1 MKASASIHQHQAV
14 VQPSD
19 QFRFAGKYTISYRN
33 FVLCLLLLV
42 TFILYSGALRN
53 HFLIGWDDGEYLS
66 SPLINGEG
74 PIDMPEIFSSFQLGM
89 YQPLAV
95 LSFALNHKI
104 SGNIAWPFILVNILL
119 HLVNT
124 WLVFRLT
131 ERWMK
136 GWIPGI
142 ITAIFFALHPMH
154 VEAVAWISTRSSG
167 LFSLFYLL
175 GLLAWDKYLKG
186 MQMKHYLL
194 ALLFGLLALFSKS
207 MAATFPVVL
216 FLMDFFQKRP
226 FSKKVILEKLPF
238 LALSILFGII
248 AIKAAGSFGHISEL
262 QTEYSILQ
270 RFFLILYALGFY
282 LIKFI
287 IPLNL
292 SAIYAFPELVNGFL
306 PAYVYLTAI
315 VPVLTTAGIW
325 ISGQNRHEFAFAGL
339 FFLITI
345 SMVLPLYWSRIF
357 ITADRYTYLPYIG
370 LGMIVARWLTRAW
383 NSRKKLDKSTLR
395 YLIAASGLVLFTLSA
410 ATASRI
416 RIWRDTPLLLTDV
429 IEKKRSDVDL
439 AHGYFYLANYYD
451 AADNV
456 DEALKFY
463 NLALSRNANYPL
475 ALNNRGILKGK
486 TGNPV
491 SAIKDFDNAI
501 KTKPDYAEAWY
512 NRGLA
517 TYQTGAVEQACED
530 WQKALSLGFKPA
542 RDALWRYC
550 QRQDPPTLDPPPD
563 N

>member
-1 MKASASIHQHQAV
+1 MKTSASIHQHQAG
-14 VQPSD
+14 VQASD
-19 QFRFAGKYTISYRN
+19 QIRFAGKYTISYRN
-33 FVLCLLLLV
+33 FVLFLLLFF
-42 TFILYSGALRN
+42 TFIVYAGALRN
-53 HFLIGWDDGEYLS
+53 HILIGWDDGEYLTN
-66 SPLINGEG
+66 PLINGKG
-74 PIDMPEIFSSFQLGM
+74 PLDMPGIFSSFQLGM

-104 SGNIAWPFILVNILL
+104 SGSIAWPYILVNIVL

-124 WLVFRLT
+124 WLVFRLS

-136 GWIPGI
+136 GWIPGL
-142 ITAIFFALHPMH
+142 ITATLFALHPMH
-154 VEAVAWISTRSSG
+154 VEAVVWISTRSSG

-186 MQMKHYLL
+186 MQKKHYLL
-194 ALLFGLLALFSKS
+194 AMLFALLALFSKS
-207 MAATFPVVL
+207 MAATFPIILLV
-216 FLMDFFQKRP
+216 MDFFQKRP
-226 FSKKVILEKLPF
+226 LSKKLILEKLPF
-238 LALSILFGII
+238 LAFSILFGIV
-248 AIKAAGSFGHISEL
+248 AIKAAGSFGHIAEL
-262 QTEYSILQ
+262 ETDYSLIQ

-287 IPLNL
+287 IPLNI
-292 SAIYAFPELVNGFL
+292 SAIYGYPELIDGHL

-315 VPVLTTAGIW
+315 VPVLATAGIW
-325 ISGQNRHEFAFAGL
+325 ISGRHRREFAFAGL

-370 LGMIVARWLTRAW
+370 LGMIVARWLSQVW
-383 NSRKKLDKSTLR
+383 NSREKPDKSTRR
-395 YLIAASGLVLFTLSA
+395 YLVASSLLVILTLSA

-429 IEKKRSDVDL
+429 IEKKRSDVDM

-451 AADNV
+451 AADNQE
-456 DEALKFY
+456 EALKFY
-463 NLALSRNANYPL
+463 NLALSRHSNYPL

-486 TGNPV
+486 AGNLI

-501 KTKPDYAEAWY
+501 RIKSDYAEAWY

-517 TYQTGAVEQACED
+517 NYETGAAEQACKD
-530 WQKALSLGFKPA
+530 WQQAFELGFHPA

-550 QRQDPPTLDPPPD
+550 QGKDQP
-563 N
+563 